1 MERKGMSIKDPKKK
15 PPKEKEEA
23 CTAADK
29 DCILVHDGI
38 SE

>member
-15 PPKEKEEA
+15 PTKKKEA

-29 DCILVHDGI
+29 DCILIYDGMT
-38 SE
+38 E